1 MRMVSSGFVRRS
13 ALLVLLATV
22 WSFVDAVAQS
32 GVRGVAGEGMLDTL
46 IGIDNVVVTA
56 TKTHVNRNTVSS
68 SVSVVTRD
76 NIENSSESALL
87 PVLSHRIPGLF
98 VTERGMTGYGGSS
111 GGAGAVNIR
120 GVGQTNKVLMMF
132 DGQPQWAGLFG
143 HSIPDSYVASDADRV
158 EVVRGPGSLLYGS
171 NAMGGV
177 VNIITRQPHREGF
190 HGDARIMYGSHN
202 TQKYMFGA
210 GQKKGR
216 WNSYVSLN
224 HDYTDGHRENSEFNI
239 TNGFV
244 NVGYDASDEIRVNG
258 RVTLGK
264 FVSEN
269 PGETFAPLFD
279 QVTDMFRG
287 TASVSVENK
296 FDRVSGALQLFYNW
310 GVHEINDG
318 YGAGESPRDYLFNST
333 DHNYGIMFYQ
343 SASLWKGNSITAGVD
358 YKNWGGHAWNDKFSG
373 DDEEVIETDVTEAA
387 AYAIMQQTLL
397 EKVTLNAGVRYEYNE
412 TYGGEWVPQAG
423 VAYNPQAGTALKFT
437 VGKGFRSPNI
447 RELYMYVPA
456 NPDLEPERMVSY
468 EASLEQVLGKSL
480 VVGLTAF
487 YIDGENMIQ
496 MEMIDGRRKN
506 MNTGAFTNK
515 GVEVEAEWA
524 VSRALGLTANY
535 SYLHTDKPLLAA
547 PEHKVFA
554 EAVYRFGRFTLMADM
569 QHIAGLYVNTSSD
582 VTESYTLFDAKLSYL
597 FGTRN
602 NGLNIFVKGENLTD
616 REYCINDG
624 FPMPGAT
631 VMFGLNLYF

>member
-1 MRMVSSGFVRRS
+1 MKKGSLIEVARLLMVALTVCAASVELS
-13 ALLVLLATV
+13 A
-22 WSFVDAVAQS
+22 QNNPQ
-32 GVRGVAGEGMLDTL
+32 EGTLDTL

-56 TKTHVNRNTVSS
+56 TKVSVNRNTVAS
-68 SVSVVTRD
+68 SVSVVSRD
-76 NIENSSESALL
+76 KIENSSESALL

-98 VTERGMTGYGGSS
+98 VTERGMTGFGGSS

-171 NAMGGV
+171 NAMGGM
-177 VNIITRQPHREGF
+177 VNIITRQPHEDGF
-190 HGDARIMYGSHN
+190 HGDARIMYGSYN
-202 TQKYMFGA
+202 TQKYMIGA
-210 GQKKGR
+210 GQKSGK
-216 WNSYVSLN
+216 WSTYVSLN
-224 HDYTDGHRENSEFNI
+224 HDYTDGHRDYSEFKI

-244 NVGYDASDEIRVNG
+244 NVGYQASDAIKLNG

-264 FVSEN
+264 FLSEN
-269 PGETFAPLFD
+269 PGETFEPLFD
-279 QVTDMFRG
+279 NITDMSRG
-287 TASVSVENK
+287 TASFSVENK
-296 FDRVSGALQLFYNW
+296 FDKVSGALQLFYNW

-318 YGAGESPRDYLFNST
+318 YGVGESPRDYLFNST
-333 DHNYGIMFYQ
+333 DHNYGVMFYQ
-343 SASLWKGNSITAGVD
+343 NFSFFEGNSLTAGID
-358 YKNWGGHAWNDKFSG
+358 YKNWGGHAWNAYFDG
-373 DDEEVIETDVTEAA
+373 EEKDIIDTDVTEAA
-387 AYAIMQQTLL
+387 GYVIMQQSLWD
-397 EKVTLNAGVRYEYNE
+397 KITLNGGVRYEYNE

-423 VAYNPQAGTALKFT
+423 VAYNPQPGTALKFT
-437 VGKGFRSPNI
+437 VGKGFRSPNL

-456 NPDLEPERMVSY
+456 NPDLKPENMISY
-468 EASLEQVLGKSL
+468 EASVEQVLGRGL

-487 YIDGENMIQ
+487 YIDGDNMIQ
-496 MEMIDGRRKN
+496 MEVVDGRKKN

-524 VSRALGLTANY
+524 VSRALNLAANY

-554 EAVYRFGRFTLMADM
+554 EAVYKFGRFTFMADM
-569 QHIAGLYVNTSSD
+569 QYIGGLYVNT
-582 VTESYTLFDAKLSYL
+582 TAPKKESYTLFDAKLSYMI
-597 FGTRN
+597 GSRSK
-602 NGLNIFVKGENLTD
+602 GLNLFVKGENLTD

-624 FPMPGAT
+624 FPMPGVT
-631 VMFGLNLYF
+631 VMGGMNFYF